1 MFFTGKKIKKYVKA
15 VVLGSSCLVIFA
27 GGQAFASEHILN
39 NSQVVAPSY
48 IIVAQTFEEQRE
60 QHRRDFEEQ
69 SRKMNEQFDAQ
80 VKRNQEQFNQRVK
93 ESNERFN
100 ERSDKFFKFAI
111 VFGVISLVVKL
122 LGIYVASKRK

>member
-1 MFFTGKKIKKYVKA
+1 MFFTGRNLIKYIKSI
-15 VVLGSSCLVIFA
+15 VLGSSCFCFIA
-27 GGQAFASEHILN
+27 GGQIFASAHILN
-39 NSQVVAPSY
+39 YNQGEVANR
-48 IIVAQTFEEQRE
+48 IIVAQSFEEQRE
-60 QHRRDFEEQ
+60 QQRRDFEEQ

-93 ESNERFN
+93 ESNERF
-100 ERSDKFFKFAI
+100 DKFFTVAI